1 MDLTSATTLTLL
13 LTLINRLGLL
23 VACAFLLLSVIPVHR
38 LGFALPQSVNKAF
51 LIVLFGALGILG
63 TYAGDPIAQSFANL
77 RATAVI
83 TAGLFGGPLV
93 GFGAGLIAGAHRM
106 AIDLGGF
113 SAVPCALATCIEGLA
128 AGIVAAR
135 YRGDALNWKVAMPL
149 TAVGETLHMLLVL
162 AWCRPF
168 VDALALVQVIALPM
182 IIVNTLGASVF
193 AQILSVTIV
202 QRERRLSQHAQ
213 QILAVANQTVG
224 HLRSGLNYDSARATA
239 EIIYAKTSPA
249 AVAITDDSMVLA
261 HIGEGADHH
270 LPGQPILTQATRSVL
285 ATGEAVFLH
294 GRTLIGCHEP
304 DCPFTQAIIVPLRK
318 GSTLVGTLKLYGSSM
333 VKLDQIRFELAKGLA
348 DLFSFQLELEDIQVK
363 ARLLS
368 QAEIRHLQA
377 QINPHFQF
385 NALNTIAAF
394 CQSNPKR
401 ARDLLV
407 DLASYMRKNLA
418 SEKSFV
424 PLSEELDQVRSYLA
438 IEQARFGDR
447 ITVAMDV
454 ASDCRDWPI
463 PPLIIQ
469 PLVENA
475 VKHGLSGREEG
486 GLVTLSVARADAG
499 LDIRVRDNGVG
510 MSPAQVR
517 RIFSGNGV
525 EAPSGG
531 IGVKNCAL
539 RLSRIYGPQCRMHIE
554 STPGQGTEVR
564 MLIPPAAETALA

>member
-13 LTLINRLGLL
+13 LTLVNRLGLL
-23 VACAFLLLSVIPVHR
+23 VASAFLLLSVIPMHR
-38 LGFALPQSVNKAF
+38 LGFALPNSMNKAF
-51 LIVLFGALGILG
+51 LVVLFGALGILG

-93 GFGAGLIAGAHRM
+93 GFGAGFIAGGHRM

-113 SAVPCALATCIEGLA
+113 SALPCALATCLEGLA
-128 AGIVAAR
+128 AGLIAAR
-135 YRGDALNWKVAMPL
+135 TRGDALNWKVAMPL
-149 TAVGETLHMLLVL
+149 TTVGETLHMFLVL

-168 VDALALVQVIALPM
+168 ADALALVQVIALPM
-182 IIVNTLGASVF
+182 IIVNTLGAGVF

-202 QRERRLSQHAQ
+202 QRERRLSQHAR

-224 HLRSGLNYDSARATA
+224 HLRSGLNPDSARATA
-239 EIIYAKTSPA
+239 EIIFAKTSPA
-249 AVAITDDSMVLA
+249 AVAITDEGTVLA

-270 LPGQPILTQATRSVL
+270 LPGQPILTSATRSVL

-294 GRTLIGCHEP
+294 GRALIGCNQP
-304 DCPFTQAIIVPLRK
+304 DCPFTSAIIVPLRK
-318 GSTLVGTLKLYGSSM
+318 GATIVGTLKLYGSSR

-394 CQSNPKR
+394 CQSDPKR

-424 PLSEELDQVRSYLA
+424 PLAEELDQVRSYLA

-447 ITVAMDV
+447 ITVAMEV
-454 ASDCRDWPI
+454 APDCADWPI

-486 GLVTLSVARADAG
+486 GLVTLSVARADEG

-510 MSPAQVR
+510 MVPAQVR
-517 RIFSGNGV
+517 RIFSGNGA

-531 IGVKNCAL
+531 IGVKNCSL

-564 MLIPPAAETALA
+564 MLIPPAAAAVA